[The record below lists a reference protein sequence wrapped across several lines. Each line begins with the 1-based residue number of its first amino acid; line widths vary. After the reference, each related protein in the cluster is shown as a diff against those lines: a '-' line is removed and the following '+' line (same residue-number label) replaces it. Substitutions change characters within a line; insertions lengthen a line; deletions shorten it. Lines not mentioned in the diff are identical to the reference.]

1 MSRIIGCQSLYFAE
15 VTKDDSTGS
24 TFGTPFAVPSLTS
37 IEIKDNADSVTFYSD
52 DTTEQ
57 VIPTFSG
64 KEVTI
69 ELGYISNELEA
80 KLTGQTY
87 KSGVLVQK
95 ANFVSKEYAMMFK
108 APKSKGG
115 FQYVVLYKGA
125 IARSESAYKSKEDSI
140 EGQTVTL
147 TGTFMPLL
155 SNNLVGAK
163 ADDSDSDNTD
173 LISTWFTKV
182 PVPSDLSRLSV
193 EANQV
198 KDTVKK

>member
-24 TFGTPFAVPSLTS
+24 TFGDPFAVPSLTS

-80 KLTGQTY
+80 KLTGQKY
-87 KSGVLVQK
+87 VNGVLVQQ

-115 FQYVVLYKGA
+115 YQYVVLYKGA

-163 ADDSDSDNTD
+163 ADDTD
-173 LISTWFTKV
+173 TNKSALISTWFSQV
-182 PVPSDLSRLSV
+182 PVPTDLSRLSV
-193 EANQV
+193 EANPV
-198 KDTVKK
+198 KETVKK